1 MKYARMKVQIIRNN
15 PNSNPNIPPTTTNNN
30 TTKSQDE
37 INPQLADPAIVAKV
51 SFFYR
56 FNKFLIFHN

>member
-30 TTKSQDE
+30 NTTKSQDE

-51 SFFYR
+51 SFYR
-56 FNKFLIFHN
+56 FNKFSNFS